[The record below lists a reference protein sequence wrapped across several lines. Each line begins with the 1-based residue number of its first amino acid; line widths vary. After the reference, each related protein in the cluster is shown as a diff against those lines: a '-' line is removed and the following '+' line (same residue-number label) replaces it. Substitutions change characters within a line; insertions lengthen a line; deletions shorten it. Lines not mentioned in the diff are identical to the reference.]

1 MSPSSSPLSAEAV
14 CFRDDHIV
22 AVAKPSGMVVHRGW
36 ANDGVPL
43 LQAVRDAIGQ
53 YVYPIHRI
61 DRGAS
66 GVVLFAL
73 SRDAAR
79 VLGMALAAGEFI
91 KTYVA
96 LTRGVPAA
104 GVIDHSLQDEAG
116 AVQAAR
122 TSVAVRHDWGRYALV
137 EAVPHTGRTH
147 QIRRHLKHVSCPLI
161 GDVRYGKGP
170 YNRLFRAHY
179 GLARLA
185 LHAESLAFAHPH
197 SGARM
202 VVTAPLPSDFA
213 ACVAQLAHDVRVP
226 ERNS

>member
-1 MSPSSSPLSAEAV
+1 MSRSPLLAPEAV
-14 CFRDDHIV
+14 RFRDDYVV

-36 ANDGVPL
+36 ANDGLPL
-43 LQAVRDAIGQ
+43 LQAVRDTLGQ

-73 SRDAAR
+73 SSEAAR
-79 VLGMALAAGEFI
+79 VLGIALAAGEFT

-96 LTRGVPAA
+96 LTRGVPVA
-104 GVIDHSLQDEAG
+104 GDIDHALQDEDG
-116 AVQAAR
+116 VVQAAR
-122 TSVAVRHDWGRYALV
+122 TTVAVRHDWGRYALV

-170 YNRLFRAHY
+170 YNRLFRTHY

-185 LHAESLAFAHPH
+185 LHAESLAFTHPH
-197 SGARM
+197 TGARM
-202 VVTAPLPSDFA
+202 LVTAPLPNDFA

-226 ERNS
+226 GHDS